1 MHIILRQRSKRI
13 RNTVEKNDLKARTTT
28 CRVIIIFAISQFGR
42 CVVHTSFTFC
52 NFNSR
57 TMHVYTWMHFTIFK
71 YFWQI
76 SITTFFSFDAHIS
89 RRWSIK
95 ILLIDARDNVYFL
108 LLNASDEIDGLILFK
123 KNTMIN
129 TDFVYIL

>member
-95 ILLIDARDNVYFL
+95 ILLIDARDNVFSSSL
-108 LLNASDEIDGLILFK
+108 CIWWNWWFDSFWTIVKTILWS
-123 KNTMIN
+123 T
-129 TDFVYIL
+129 